1 MYVEVKKS
9 AVAAVRVLLV
19 ALCLGA
25 LPTAAFS
32 QGEDPPE
39 AGPTRPLDL
48 LLERR
53 GALELTSA
61 QVGDLEQIRDRL
73 ASTNDP
79 LVQQMMTLRSQWQ
92 QARRAARNGR
102 AQAPERTERIRLQAE
117 RLRDQIQRNN
127 RDAMQRVN
135 RMLTPPQRRQLRS
148 IVQERRQQ
156 NPGRRAGSGPNADGR
171 D

>member
-1 MYVEVKKS
+1 MYFDVKKS
-9 AVAAVRVLLV
+9 ASAAVRVLLV

-32 QGEDPPE
+32 QTEEPPE
-39 AGPTRPLDL
+39 AAPTSPLDL

-53 GALELTSA
+53 DALELTSA
-61 QVGDLEQIRDRL
+61 QVGDLEQIRGRL

-79 LVQQMMTLRSQWQ
+79 LVQRMMTLRSQWQ

-102 AQAPERTERIRLQAE
+102 AQAPERLERIRLQAE
-117 RLRDQIQRNN
+117 RTRDRIQQNN

-135 RMLTPPQRRQLRS
+135 RMLTAPQRRQLRS
-148 IVQERRQQ
+148 LVQERRQQ
-156 NPGRRAGSGPNADGR
+156 NPGRRAGGGPNADGR

>member
-1 MYVEVKKS
+1 MRKS
-9 AVAAVRVLLV
+9 AVAVVRAVLV
-19 ALCLGA
+19 ALCLTG
-25 LPTAAFS
+25 LSTAAFG
-32 QGEDPPE
+32 QTEEPPE
-39 AGPTRPLDL
+39 AAPTSPLEL

-53 GALELTSA
+53 SALELTSA
-61 QVGDLEQIRDRL
+61 QVGDLEQIREQL

-79 LVQQMMTLRSQWQ
+79 LVQRMMTLRSQWQ

-102 AQAPERTERIRLQAE
+102 AQAPERLERIRVQAE
-117 RLRDQIQRNN
+117 RLRDRIQQNN

-156 NPGRRAGSGPNADGR
+156 NPGRRAGGGPNAGGR

>member
-1 MYVEVKKS
+1 MYFEVKKS
-9 AVAAVRVLLV
+9 AVAAFRVLLV
-19 ALCLGA
+19 ALCLTG

-32 QGEDPPE
+32 QTEEPPE
-39 AGPTRPLDL
+39 AAPTSPLDL

-61 QVGDLEQIRDRL
+61 QVGDLEQIRAQL

-79 LVQQMMTLRSQWQ
+79 LVQRMMTLRSQWQ
-92 QARRAARNGR
+92 QARRATRNGR
-102 AQAPERTERIRLQAE
+102 AQAPERVERIRLQAE
-117 RLRDQIQRNN
+117 RVRDRIQQNN
-127 RDAMQRVN
+127 REAMQRVN

-148 IVQERRQQ
+148 FVQERRQQ
-156 NPGRRAGSGPNADGR
+156 NPGRRAGGGPNADGR

>member
-1 MYVEVKKS
+1 MKKS
-9 AVAAVRVLLV
+9 ALATVRVLLV
-19 ALCLGA
+19 AWCLAA

-32 QGEDPPE
+32 QTEEPADAAP
-39 AGPTRPLDL
+39 ASPLDL

-53 GALELTSA
+53 SALELTSV

-102 AQAPERTERIRLQAE
+102 AQAPERIERIRLQAE
-117 RLRDQIQRNN
+117 RIRERIQQNN

-156 NPGRRAGSGPNADGR
+156 NPGRRAGGGSNADGR

>member
-1 MYVEVKKS
+1 MYFDVKKS
-9 AVAAVRVLLV
+9 TVAALRVVLV
-19 ALCLGA
+19 ALCLTG

-32 QGEDPPE
+32 QAEEPPE
-39 AGPTRPLDL
+39 AAPASPLDL
-48 LLERR
+48 LIERR

-61 QVGDLEQIRDRL
+61 QVGDLQHIRERL

-79 LVQQMMTLRSQWQ
+79 LVQRMMTLRSQWQ

-102 AQAPERTERIRLQAE
+102 EQAPERLERIRVQAE

-148 IVQERRQQ
+148 MVQERRQQ
-156 NPGRRAGSGPNADGR
+156 NPGRRAGGGPNADGR

>member
-1 MYVEVKKS
+1 MYFDVKKS
-9 AVAAVRVLLV
+9 AFAAVRVLLV
-19 ALCLGA
+19 AWCLGA
-25 LPTAAFS
+25 LPAAAFS
-32 QGEDPPE
+32 QTEEPP
-39 AGPTRPLDL
+39 AAAPASPLDL

-79 LVQQMMTLRSQWQ
+79 LVQRMMTLRSQWQ

-102 AQAPERTERIRLQAE
+102 AQAPERLERIRLQAE
-117 RLRDQIQRNN
+117 RIRERIQQNN

-148 IVQERRQQ
+148 ILQERRQQ
-156 NPGRRAGSGPNADGR
+156 NPGRRAGGGPNADGR

>member
-1 MYVEVKKS
+1 MYFDVKKY
-9 AVAAVRVLLV
+9 AVAVVRALLV
-19 ALCLGA
+19 ALCLTG
-25 LPTAAFS
+25 LPAAAFS
-32 QGEDPPE
+32 QAEEPPE
-39 AGPTRPLDL
+39 AAPTSPLEL

-53 GALELTSA
+53 AALELTSA
-61 QVGDLEQIRDRL
+61 QVGDLQQIRDQL

-79 LVQQMMTLRSQWQ
+79 LVQRMMTLRSQWQ

-102 AQAPERTERIRLQAE
+102 AQAPERIERIRLQAE
-117 RLRDQIQRNN
+117 RIRERIQQNN

-156 NPGRRAGSGPNADGR
+156 NPGRRAGGGPNADGR

>member
-1 MYVEVKKS
+1 MYFDVKKS
-9 AVAAVRVLLV
+9 AFAAVRVLLV
-19 ALCLGA
+19 AWCLGA
-25 LPTAAFS
+25 LPAAAFS
-32 QGEDPPE
+32 QTEEPP
-39 AGPTRPLDL
+39 AAAPASPLDL

-79 LVQQMMTLRSQWQ
+79 LVQRMMTLRSQWQ

-102 AQAPERTERIRLQAE
+102 AQAPERLERIRLQAE
-117 RLRDQIQRNN
+117 RIRERIQQNN

-156 NPGRRAGSGPNADGR
+156 NPGRRAGGGPNADGR